1 MHESETRIDVQACVH
16 AYTRAQMHLFIDAY
30 TMHKQAITRDE
41 IEFITCKSKSEVEIS
56 FLGNSNLAIDLMGFP
71 MEIRL

>member
-1 MHESETRIDVQACVH
+1 MHGSEMSVDMQVHVH
-16 AYTRAQMHLFIDAY
+16 AYTCAQIHMFIDAHM
-30 TMHKQAITRDE
+30 MHKQAITRDG

-71 MEIRL
+71 MEISL